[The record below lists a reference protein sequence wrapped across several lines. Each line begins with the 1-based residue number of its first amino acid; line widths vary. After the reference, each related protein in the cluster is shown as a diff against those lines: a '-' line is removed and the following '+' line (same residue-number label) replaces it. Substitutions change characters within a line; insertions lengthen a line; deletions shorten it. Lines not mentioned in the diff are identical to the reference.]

1 MLGGSSEPV
10 AGSVVQLGGVSF
22 GMVGGVPSLGEVGG
36 SSFRGVGGGG
46 WFGGAGRISEED
58 CISLVYTCAKGLR
71 GDHVVGR
78 SLPLED
84 VGIGWSFASRI
95 SGTSTAGFG

>member
-10 AGSVVQLGGVSF
+10 AGSVMQLGGVSF

-46 WFGGAGRISEED
+46 LVRWSWKDFGR
-58 CISLVYTCAKGLR
+58 GLHITSIYVR
-71 GDHVVGR
+71 Q
-78 SLPLED
+78 
-84 VGIGWSFASRI
+84 GIKR
-95 SGTSTAGFG
+95 

>member
-10 AGSVVQLGGVSF
+10 AGSVMQLGGVSF
-22 GMVGGVPSLGEVGG
+22 GMVGGVWFGGVGVPSLGEVGG

-71 GDHVVGR
+71 GDDVVGR

-84 VGIGWSFASRI
+84 VGIG
-95 SGTSTAGFG
+95 